1 MRGAAVYHSTPH
13 RASQR
18 NGWVHASLV
27 PCLQREVRLREREQS
42 LMAERTALLEQQSIH
57 AARDEALET
66 LQLKYHLAV
75 CKLKE

>member
-1 MRGAAVYHSTPH
+1 MEQQASNTPA
-13 RASQR
+13 RVTTTCALLP
-18 NGWVHASLV
+18 VT
-27 PCLQREVRLREREQS
+27 LQREVRLREREQA

-75 CKLKE
+75 CKIKE